1 MPFHPGQQLIYQGSW
16 IGIPAAGG
24 KVVLHGDAGDP
35 ALLSAEIWI
44 NTNRLTDKLYK
55 MRDYL
60 REDFSAGSLKP
71 A

>member
-1 MPFHPGQQLIYQGSW
+1 
-16 IGIPAAGG
+16 
-24 KVVLHGDAGDP
+24 LHGDPGDP

-71 A
+71 AE